1 MIKFDFDSTVYKRK
15 NNYETKEELLNKL
28 NNYDMTGWI
37 DKVSNDV
44 DEMLKKV
51 EEVKSHSKALVVI
64 GIGGSYLGSKALYDM
79 FSNYFTN
86 DFKVYYAGYNLSSN
100 YLNDLVNILKD
111 TDFSINVIS
120 KSGNTMEIKL
130 TYSYI
135 KKFMEEKYSQE
146 ELQKRIIFTT
156 GDSGYLHDEAVNNG
170 YYTMSIPDNIGGRYS
185 MMTPAHLFPLAFNID
200 IKKLI
205 EGYNDGD
212 KYIDDAYNYAINR
225 FMLFNDKKYVENF
238 VTFEPKYSMINEWI
252 KQLFGES
259 EGKNKK
265 GVFPTSTVFT
275 RDLHSLGQFIQEG
288 NNILFETFLII
299 RDNTD
304 FKVDG
309 KDLEEINNNI
319 IDAVRIA
326 HYKGN
331 VSVNF
336 IEIDELNEYNIGSI
350 IKFFFYSAAFSS
362 ILFGVNPFDQ
372 PGVEVYKKE
381 IRNKFDN

>member
-1 MIKFDFDSTVYKRK
+1 MIKFDFDSTVYKTK
-15 NNYETKEELLNKL
+15 NNFETKEELLTKL
-28 NNYDMTGWI
+28 NNYDMTGWV
-37 DKVSNDV
+37 DKVSSDV
-44 DEMLKKV
+44 DEMIKKV

-86 DFKVYYAGYNLSSN
+86 DFKIYYAGYNLSSN
-100 YLNDLVNILKD
+100 YLSDLVNILKD

-135 KKFMEEKYSQE
+135 KKFMEEKYSKE

-156 GDSGYLHDEAVNNG
+156 GDSGYLHDEAINNG
-170 YYTMSIPDNIGGRYS
+170 YYTMSIPDNIGGKYS

-212 KYIDDAYNYAINR
+212 KYIDDAYNYATNR

-288 NNILFETFLII
+288 NDILFETFLII
-299 RDNTD
+299 RDNID

>member
-1 MIKFDFDSTVYKRK
+1 MIKFDFDSTVYKTK
-15 NNYETKEELLNKL
+15 NNFETKEELLTKL
-28 NNYDMTGWI
+28 NNYEMTGWV
-37 DKVSNDV
+37 DKVSSDV
-44 DEMLKKV
+44 DEMIKKV

-86 DFKVYYAGYNLSSN
+86 DFKIYYAGYNLSSN
-100 YLNDLVNILKD
+100 YLSDLVNILKD

-135 KKFMEEKYSQE
+135 KKFMEEKYSKE

-156 GDSGYLHDEAVNNG
+156 GDSGYLHDEAINNG

-205 EGYNDGD
+205 EGYTDGD
-212 KYIDDAYNYAINR
+212 KYIDDAYNYETNR
-225 FMLFNDKKYVENF
+225 FMLFNDKKYAENF

-288 NNILFETFLII
+288 NDILFETFLII
-299 RDNTD
+299 RDNID

>member
-1 MIKFDFDSTVYKRK
+1 MIKFDFDSTVYKTK
-15 NNYETKEELLNKL
+15 NNFETKEELLTKL
-28 NNYDMTGWI
+28 NNYDMTGWV
-37 DKVSNDV
+37 DKVSSDV
-44 DEMLKKV
+44 DEMIKKV

-86 DFKVYYAGYNLSSN
+86 DFKIYYAGYNLSSN
-100 YLNDLVNILKD
+100 YLSDLVNILKD

-135 KKFMEEKYSQE
+135 KKFMEEKYSKE

-156 GDSGYLHDEAVNNG
+156 GDSGYLHDEAINNG

-212 KYIDDAYNYAINR
+212 KYIDDAYNYATNR

-288 NNILFETFLII
+288 NDILFETFLII

-304 FKVDG
+304 FKVEG

>member
-1 MIKFDFDSTVYKRK
+1 
-15 NNYETKEELLNKL
+15 
-28 NNYDMTGWI
+28 
-37 DKVSNDV
+37 
-44 DEMLKKV
+44 
-51 EEVKSHSKALVVI
+51 
-64 GIGGSYLGSKALYDM
+64 
-79 FSNYFTN
+79 
-86 DFKVYYAGYNLSSN
+86 
-100 YLNDLVNILKD
+100 
-111 TDFSINVIS
+111 
-120 KSGNTMEIKL
+120 
-130 TYSYI
+130 
-135 KKFMEEKYSQE
+135 
-146 ELQKRIIFTT
+146 
-156 GDSGYLHDEAVNNG
+156 
-170 YYTMSIPDNIGGRYS
+170 

-212 KYIDDAYNYAINR
+212 KYIDDAYNYATNR

-288 NNILFETFLII
+288 NDILFETFLII
-299 RDNTD
+299 RDNID

-381 IRNKFDN
+381 IKSKFDN

>member
-1 MIKFDFDSTVYKRK
+1 MIKFDFDSTVYKTK
-15 NNYETKEELLNKL
+15 NNFETKEELLTKL
-28 NNYDMTGWI
+28 NNYDMTGWV
-37 DKVSNDV
+37 DKVSSDV
-44 DEMLKKV
+44 DEMIKKV

-86 DFKVYYAGYNLSSN
+86 DFKIYYAGYNLSSN
-100 YLNDLVNILKD
+100 YLSDLVNILKD

-135 KKFMEEKYSQE
+135 KKFMEEKYSKE

-156 GDSGYLHDEAVNNG
+156 GDSGYLHDEAINNG

-212 KYIDDAYNYAINR
+212 KYIDDAYNYATNR

-288 NNILFETFLII
+288 NDILFETFLII
-299 RDNTD
+299 RDNID